1 MNQEK
6 LNQIALE
13 LMRLGIS
20 QAGVADLMATSPLEE
35 IERQLLFLPHR
46 KAKRPGAFLIDAVRN
61 HYSPPKEFYAPT
73 QAHPSTSRNP
83 VDEDP
88 AGAHRPPDAQTQGH
102 GASDSA
108 AAPAQNPVPLPEVR
122 ATVDLAIPLAHLEN
136 RTAVG
141 SHQQSDHEP

>member
-20 QAGVADLMATSPLEE
+20 QAGVAELMATSPVEE

-46 KAKRPGAFLIDAVRN
+46 KAKRPGAFLIEAVRN

-73 QAHPSTSRNP
+73 QTHAPATGNP
-83 VDEDP
+83 VDEDSAR
-88 AGAHRPPDAQTQGH
+88 AGGSPDAPPQGH
-102 GASDSA
+102 GTQDSL
-108 AAPAQNPVPLPEVR
+108 AAPAPNPVPLPEVR

-141 SHQQSDHEP
+141 SHQQSDCQP

>member
-1 MNQEK
+1 MNQEQ
-6 LNQIALE
+6 LNKIALE

-61 HYSPPKEFYAPT
+61 HYSPPKEFYAST
-73 QAHPSTSRNP
+73 QPHPSATRDP
-83 VDEDP
+83 VDEDS
-88 AGAHRPPDAQTQGH
+88 ARLGGSPDAQTQGH
-102 GASDSA
+102 GTQDSPA
-108 AAPAQNPVPLPEVR
+108 ALAPNPVPLSEVR
-122 ATVDLAIPLAHLEN
+122 ATVDLAIPLTHLEN

-141 SHQQSDHEP
+141 SHQQSDSQP